1 MVVLQLIPGLSPF
14 LHSELG
20 HQDQKANCSCHILP
34 LKYQKVLSSCFR
46 PKIKSQVAHLPLFK
60 KNDSSYTCLHNPVAL
75 SGGTQS
81 LFLLFWSSLHTVTLL
96 LEENLCGRMRAEL
109 GWQNEKK
116 QIMVPVAQRKT
127 RVQDYEM
134 QKCNCNKITRKESLR
149 VGVEEKKKK
158 PPTENSAWITRASGM
173 EESMRGSYCGCDSP
187 LAQSC
192 PTLFD
197 PMNSSMPGFL
207 VLQCLLDLAQTH
219 AHWVSDATQPSHL
232 LLPPSLPALNL
243 S

>member
-1 MVVLQLIPGLSPF
+1 
-14 LHSELG
+14 
-20 HQDQKANCSCHILP
+20 
-34 LKYQKVLSSCFR
+34 
-46 PKIKSQVAHLPLFK
+46 
-60 KNDSSYTCLHNPVAL
+60 
-75 SGGTQS
+75 
-81 LFLLFWSSLHTVTLL
+81 
-96 LEENLCGRMRAEL
+96 MRAEL
-109 GWQNEKK
+109 GWQNEKKK

-134 QKCNCNKITRKESLR
+134 QKRDCNKIPRKESLR

-173 EESMRGSYCGCDSP
+173 EESMRGSYHGCDRP

-197 PMNSSMPGFL
+197 PMNGSMPGFL
-207 VLQCLLDLAQTH
+207 VLHYLLELAQTH
-219 AHWVSDATQPSHL
+219 AYWISDAIQPSHL